1 MSPATRSTAATPPT
15 TAVRWRP
22 GTSREMLALRAR
34 MAAALREFFALRD
47 VLEVDTPICVNAGV
61 TDVNIHSAVALVGE
75 RKLYLHTSPEY
86 AMKRLLAAGSGDI
99 FQLCHVIRSDETGPL
114 HNPEFSLLEWYRLGF
129 TLEQLATE
137 VAELLNHWLAIA
149 GRAPRPLQFARYRD
163 LFVAAL
169 AVDPLE
175 APLEI
180 LRGLAARHGLDR
192 ASGDTLDRDA
202 LLDFLMGVVV
212 GPTLGTAQWLAVT
225 HYPASQAALSQLDP
239 HDPRVALRFEIY
251 GDGIELANGF
261 VELADAKEQA
271 RRFAQ
276 DAALRAARATIP
288 IEADARLLAALREG
302 LPACAGVAVGFDR
315 CVMIMSGEREIARV
329 MPFTTDEA

>member
-1 MSPATRSTAATPPT
+1 MSGTSRSAAPT
-15 TAVRWRP
+15 TAAVNWRP
-22 GTSREMLALRAR
+22 SATRDVLALRAR
-34 MAAALREFFALRD
+34 MATALREFFAQRD

-61 TDVNIHSAVALVGE
+61 TDINIHSGLALVGR

-99 FQLCHVIRSDETGPL
+99 FQLCHVIRGDESGPL
-114 HNPEFSLLEWYRLGF
+114 HNTEFSLLEWYRLGF

-137 VAELLNHWLAIA
+137 VAELLNIWLAMV
-149 GRAPRPLQFARYRD
+149 GRPPRTLKLARYRD
-163 LFVAAL
+163 LFVTAL

-175 APLEI
+175 API
-180 LRGLAARHGLDR
+180 DALRTLAERHGLDR
-192 ASGDTLDRDA
+192 ASVATSERDT

-212 GPTLGTAQWLAVT
+212 GPTLGDTQWLAVT
-225 HYPASQAALSQLDP
+225 HYPASQAALAQLDP
-239 HDPRVALRFEIY
+239 QDARVALRFEIY

-261 VELADAKEQA
+261 VELADAEEQA
-271 RRFAQ
+271 RRFTK
-276 DAALRAARATIP
+276 DAAVRAERATTT
-288 IEADARLLAALREG
+288 IEPDARLLAALRAG

-315 CVMIMSGEREIARV
+315 CVMITSGEREISRV

>member
-1 MSPATRSTAATPPT
+1 MSGTSRSAAPT
-15 TAVRWRP
+15 TAAVNWRP
-22 GTSREMLALRAR
+22 SATRDVLALRAR
-34 MAAALREFFALRD
+34 MATALREFFAQRD

-61 TDVNIHSAVALVGE
+61 TDINIHSGLALVGR

-99 FQLCHVIRSDETGPL
+99 FQLCHVIRGDESGPL
-114 HNPEFSLLEWYRLGF
+114 HNTEFSLLEWYRLGF

-261 VELADAKEQA
+261 VELADAQEQA
-271 RRFAQ
+271 ARFAR
-276 DAALRAARATIP
+276 DATERERCGAVPMTPDPL
-288 IEADARLLAALREG
+288 LLAALRAG
-302 LPACAGVAVGFDR
+302 LPHAAGVAVGFDR
-315 CVMIMSGEREIARV
+315 CVMIACGERDIARV
-329 MPFTTDEA
+329 MPFTTEHA